1 MSDAAPRPNPT
12 LDVPRLDTETTFR
25 KEAYTALKR
34 AITAM
39 DIYGHAQEI
48 RLDERRLS
56 EGLGV
61 SRTPIREAM
70 TLLEQEGFVR
80 TRPRRGIF
88 VVRKTKREIVEMITV
103 MAALESMAARLAAER
118 ATGADIARLHGLMDE
133 FQSGNNGARLDEYS
147 DANIAFHQA
156 IIKMS
161 GCALLSEMTENL
173 FIHMRAIRKIT
184 IHQDNRATRSIIDHM
199 AIIEALE
206 RRDPELAERLAREH
220 TLGLAAHV
228 EQHGDFLDATSDD
241 VKVSSTVAPVKTGA
255 QERATERWPLGSR
268 FRGNDE
274 LGLGE

>member
-1 MSDAAPRPNPT
+1 MPDASLHPT
-12 LDVPRLDTETTFR
+12 SILDVPRLDTQSTFR
-25 KEAYTALKR
+25 DLAYAALKR
-34 AITAM
+34 AICAM

-88 VVRKTKREIVEMITV
+88 VVRKSKREIVEMITV

-118 ATGADIARLHGLMDE
+118 AADAEIANLRRLMDT
-133 FQSGNNGARLDEYS
+133 FRDGSNGERLADYS

-184 IHQDNRATRSIIDHM
+184 IHHDDRAARSIVDHM
-199 AIIEALE
+199 RIIEALE
-206 RRDPELAERLAREH
+206 QHGADLAERLAREH

-228 EQHGDFLDATSDD
+228 EQHGDFLDTADSAP
-241 VKVSSTVAPVKTGA
+241 STAVVPAEAGMT
-255 QERATERWPLGSR
+255 
-268 FRGNDE
+268 N
-274 LGLGE
+274 

>member
-1 MSDAAPRPNPT
+1 MPETRLRPSPT
-12 LDVPRLDTETTFR
+12 IDVPRLETQSNFR
-25 KEAYTALKR
+25 DLAYAALKR

-39 DIYGHAQEI
+39 DIYDRPEEI

-103 MAALESMAARLAAER
+103 MAWLESMAARLAAER
-118 ATGADIARLHGLMDE
+118 ATDADIAELRRLMDA
-133 FQSGNNGARLDEYS
+133 FRCGNEGDRLDDYS

-161 GCALLSEMTENL
+161 GCTLLVEMTENL

-184 IHQDNRATRSIIDHM
+184 IHQDNRAARSVVDHM

-206 RRDPELAERLAREH
+206 RRDRELAERLAREH

-228 EQHGDFLDATSDD
+228 EQHGDFLDTTGDEVTGPRHPQKTATP
-241 VKVSSTVAPVKTGA
+241 AEAGA
-255 QERATERWPLGSR
+255 QG
-268 FRGNDE
+268 
-274 LGLGE
+274 